1 MYQWVSMIV
10 LFVFVLDTM
19 ITMQMTYI
27 HPSPSWCYYIGAY
40 LDVCSTLPVW
50 CLRNVLFRWNGW
62 CGRGMMAWAYTKKL
76 VPTWIV
82 RLHLRRIFFLEAP
95 VKVPP
100 VSWELKY
107 LEVQVSSRPLCVCM
121 VYKDKIFTLW
131 SMTSSVKKNRCSNVL
146 ASILFFLFHVGLW
159 MRSYQ
164 KTDRGYGEIVSQSQ
178 GSKHAQT
185 MDSLSC

>member
-1 MYQWVSMIV
+1 MSVQRCRCGACGMY
-10 LFVFVLDTM
+10 
-19 ITMQMTYI
+19 
-27 HPSPSWCYYIGAY
+27 
-40 LDVCSTLPVW
+40 CSDEMDGVGVVW
-50 CLRNVLFRWNGW
+50 WLELTQKN
-62 CGRGMMAWAYTKKL
+62 Y